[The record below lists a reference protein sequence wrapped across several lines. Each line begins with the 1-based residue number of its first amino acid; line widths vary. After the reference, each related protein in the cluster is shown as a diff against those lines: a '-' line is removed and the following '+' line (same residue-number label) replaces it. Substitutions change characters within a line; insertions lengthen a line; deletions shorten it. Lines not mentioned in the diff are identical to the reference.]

1 MTSATPGAARRRA
14 AGHDAATVPPVDAG
28 SSRAGG
34 TAGRGVRRTR
44 AVGEEQKEARRRQI
58 LLAAKTVF
66 ADQGFATTTMADV
79 ARSAHLS
86 YGAVYWYFTSKDEL
100 FHALMELEAEAL
112 YRCIVERVGDVA
124 HQGPEVAL
132 THAVAAT
139 FRFFEE
145 DRAAVKL
152 LFRDSMAMG
161 GRFEAHVFGI
171 YERFIDELTQ
181 LVAAA
186 QEQGEIVAVPP
197 RLAAFSVAA
206 LVGQLA
212 LRRLATDDGVSA
224 AVVAD
229 FAVRLVMDGLRPR

>member
-1 MTSATPGAARRRA
+1 MTSATAGAARRRA
-14 AGHDAATVPPVDAG
+14 AGHDGATVPPADAG
-28 SSRAGG
+28 RSAGAS
-34 TAGRGVRRTR
+34 AGQAVRRTR

-58 LLAAKTVF
+58 LLAAKAVF
-66 ADQGFATTTMADV
+66 ADQGFAATTMADV
-79 ARSAHLS
+79 ARSASLS

-112 YRCIVERVGDVA
+112 HRCIVERVGDVA

-152 LFRDSMAMG
+152 LFRDSIAMG
-161 GRFEAHVFGI
+161 ERFEAHVFGI

-186 QEQGEIVAVPP
+186 QKQGEIVAVPP